1 MAINGNL
8 PPSIKVNDKT
18 TQYFNNFFNS
28 GINVS
33 QNIDDALIG
42 FFQSITGSKDS
53 GTTLAAS
60 VLYTATIQ
68 GLDIM
73 SFIDEL
79 RSLKKG
85 GVIEHKDP
93 LDAILVNSTYTTY
106 QELILNKND
115 YNFGQLFYLPI
126 QNIFYQIQPTS
137 TGDTILAT
145 VVGYKAERV
154 VLNRDTVV
162 YNYFTLSY
170 TQEQNELNA
179 YLTLLLNLNR
189 VNTSLLGLSNSPQ
202 TNKYITRAILP

>member
-1 MAINGNL
+1 MASNGNL

-73 SFIDEL
+73 SFIDEV

-85 GVIEHKDP
+85 GVSEHKV
-93 LDAILVNSTYTTY
+93 AIRFQMHQSAGTHKLLIELHKIGGGEPFGSFFHLRIGKREPYFAHFIRGKEMMNHLNVGAQKSHIGHPRFQRSFGTAPEPSTFDVHPH
-106 QELILNKND
+106 EV
-115 YNFGQLFYLPI
+115 F
-126 QNIFYQIQPTS
+126 
-137 TGDTILAT
+137 
-145 VVGYKAERV
+145 VWV
-154 VLNRDTVV
+154 
-162 YNYFTLSY
+162 
-170 TQEQNELNA
+170 
-179 YLTLLLNLNR
+179 
-189 VNTSLLGLSNSPQ
+189 
-202 TNKYITRAILP
+202 